1 MIQILLSGC
10 RGRMGRVITDMV
22 QDDPTLRIAA
32 GLDPSAGAPLPYPVF
47 ASPME
52 YTGAADCIL
61 DFSSPAALD
70 DLLRYATAHRIP
82 IVLAT
87 TGYSPAQLEQIQAAA
102 AQIPIFRSANMSI
115 GINVLID
122 LVRRAAAALEG
133 YDIEVIER
141 HHNQKVDA
149 PSGTALM
156 LANAAAE
163 SLPYQPEYV
172 YDRSGRRAKR
182 DPREIGLS
190 AVRGGTIVGEHTVLF
205 AGHDEVI
212 ELHHSAQSRELF
224 ATGAIRAV
232 KYLARVSQPGMYDMQ
247 RLLHDELD

>member
-1 MIQILLSGC
+1 
-10 RGRMGRVITDMV
+10 MGRVITGMV

-52 YTGAADCIL
+52 YTGTADGIL
-61 DFSSPAALD
+61 DFSCPAALD

-102 AQIPIFRSANMSI
+102 AQIPIFRSANMSL

-133 YDIEVIER
+133 YDIEIIER

-156 LANAAAE
+156 LAEAAAE
-163 SLPYQPEYV
+163 TVPYDAALT
-172 YDRSGRRAKR
+172 YDRSQRRQKR
-182 DPREIGLS
+182 DPKEIGIS
-190 AVRGGTIVGEHTVLF
+190 AVRGGTIVGDHTVLF

-224 ATGAIRAV
+224 AVGAVRAA
-232 KYLARVSQPGMYDMQ
+232 KYLAAVQAPGLYDMQ
-247 RLLHDELD
+247 RMLRDEQGS

>member
-22 QDDPTLRIAA
+22 QGDPALRIAA

-52 YTGAADCIL
+52 YTGTADCIL

-133 YDIEVIER
+133 YDIEIIER

-172 YDRSGRRAKR
+172 YDRSGRRAR
-182 DPREIGLS
+182 RAPREIGLS

>member
-52 YTGAADCIL
+52 YTGTADGIL
-61 DFSSPAALD
+61 DFSCPAALD

-133 YDIEVIER
+133 YDIEIIER

-163 SLPYQPEYV
+163 ALPYQPEYV
-172 YDRSGRRAKR
+172 YDRSGRRARR

>member
-163 SLPYQPEYV
+163 ALPYQPEYV
-172 YDRSGRRAKR
+172 YDRSGRRARR

-247 RLLHDELD
+247 RLLHDELN

>member
-172 YDRSGRRAKR
+172 YDRSGRRARR

>member
-163 SLPYQPEYV
+163 ALPYQPEYV
-172 YDRSGRRAKR
+172 YDRSGRRARR

>member
-52 YTGAADCIL
+52 YTGTADCIL

-156 LANAAAE
+156 LAGAAAE